1 MRTLIIMNPT
11 AGSAA
16 QSGSLHKI
24 VASRRDIALCETS
37 VAGEARR
44 LAELALNGGYG
55 MVLVAGGD
63 GTINEVVQGLAA
75 DLGQVKLGII
85 PLGTGNDLA
94 RTLGIPLNPIE
105 ALELCMRGG
114 EERRIDLIQVE
125 SHKGTAYCVNM
136 AAGGFSGQVDEVL
149 TEEMKARWGPLSYLQ
164 AAAKVLP
171 DLTGYTTTLAYD
183 GGESEQIQALNVIVA
198 NGKTCA
204 GGLRVAPT
212 ADPGDGLMDVIVV
225 RYASI
230 LDLAGVA
237 ARLVT
242 GNYLDSREVF
252 HRRARRVCVHAN
264 PGMWFNVDGEL
275 LTKEPATFTVVP
287 RALRVVVGP
296 GYGGA

>member
-75 DLGQVKLGII
+75 DLEQVKLGII

>member
-16 QSGSLHKI
+16 QSGSLHAI

-44 LAELALNGGYG
+44 LSELALNGGYG

-75 DLGQVKLGII
+75 DLEQVKLGII

-125 SHKGTAYCVNM
+125 SQNGTAYCVNM